1 MRKIQKV
8 AAPLLAG
15 VLCLTA
21 AACAAGAGPSGAGE
35 ASEAQVVP
43 AVEPVP
49 AAGQDPALEPVLEEA
64 ADYALAISD
73 QPIPTVEGCL
83 VSDRLPVRFINNTG
97 EDGYVLD
104 IPHLERKNE
113 AGEWEPVPWR
123 EDVGFCGTPSPL
135 PVEGRDW
142 SEDLRCLWGALEDGE
157 YRLSYE
163 VGATF
168 ATEEWAYGE
177 FTLYTPE
184 DNQGMPLFSV
194 EVFPAGEDSPG
205 WTLSREDASELLR
218 IYQGAKWT
226 DVTADCLN
234 DYRLVIAGETVYFHS
249 DCGTFND
256 NKNNR
261 SFTVPEEDRTAI
273 LAMLRAE

>member
-35 ASEAQVVP
+35 ASEAQEVP

-49 AAGQDPALEPVLEEA
+49 AAGQDPAPEPVLEEA

-113 AGEWEPVPWR
+113 AGEWEPVPW
-123 EDVGFCGTPSPL
+123 
-135 PVEGRDW
+135 
-142 SEDLRCLWGALEDGE
+142 
-157 YRLSYE
+157 
-163 VGATF
+163 
-168 ATEEWAYGE
+168 
-177 FTLYTPE
+177 
-184 DNQGMPLFSV
+184 
-194 EVFPAGEDSPG
+194 
-205 WTLSREDASELLR
+205 REDASELLR